1 MDIEIGSACSL
12 SNVLRRQSV
21 PSMVNLNWEF
31 TSNIARNANP
41 PEVTNPLINDK
52 VGKMRA
58 LQIYSLFD

>member
-1 MDIEIGSACSL
+1 
-12 SNVLRRQSV
+12 
-21 PSMVNLNWEF
+21 MVNLNWEF